1 MPLHCSIRAC
11 CDAAVEP
18 GFVAKWSPLFGSIP
32 GDNAWLRDVA
42 SEVGQSEVQKTRL
55 PEDNGRDSGAR
66 LAGMGKTRVCVVGL
80 RGIPGVM
87 GGIESHCEQVFPR
100 LKALAQQYD
109 ITIIGRKPYI
119 PGGACEYQGVRVVP
133 LPAVKNRYLEA
144 ISNTTVAVLYARF
157 VLRAEI
163 LHIHGIGPALLGP
176 LVRLLGMKLVVTHH
190 GQDFERQKWNAI
202 AKAVLRLGERCAT
215 AAAHRIIVVSKSV
228 TDELRR
234 RNPRLQSRIDY
245 IPNGATEFPDGDAT
259 QDGRSILA
267 RFGLEPQ
274 RYILG
279 VGRLVP
285 EKGFHDLIGA
295 FYRAGPPYK
304 LAIAGAADH
313 EDDYSRSL
321 LRHASERIRFCGFQP
336 HDVLRVLYRNAALF
350 VLPSSHEGL
359 PIAALEAANLGI
371 PVLLSDIRPNL
382 DIELA
387 PTNYFPVG
395 DVDALK
401 RKLLANYETFRV
413 DRDAIARRF
422 NWGRVSEATRQV
434 YAALAGA

>member
-1 MPLHCSIRAC
+1 
-11 CDAAVEP
+11 
-18 GFVAKWSPLFGSIP
+18 
-32 GDNAWLRDVA
+32 
-42 SEVGQSEVQKTRL
+42 
-55 PEDNGRDSGAR
+55 
-66 LAGMGKTRVCVVGL
+66 MGKTRVCVVGL

-119 PGGACEYQGVRVVP
+119 PHGAYEYQGVRVVP
-133 LPAVKNRYLEA
+133 LPAIKNKYLEA

-157 VLRAEI
+157 VLRAQI

-176 LVRLLGMKLVVTHH
+176 LARVLGMKLVVTHH
-190 GQDFERQKWNAI
+190 GQDFERQKWNAV

-215 AAAHRIIVVSKSV
+215 AAAHRMIVVSKSV
-228 TDELRR
+228 TEELRQ
-234 RNPRLQSRIDY
+234 RNPHLRGRIDY
-245 IPNGATEFPDGDAT
+245 IPNGATEFAEIEAR
-259 QDGRSILA
+259 QDEQSILSQ
-267 RFGLEPQ
+267 FGLEPQ

-285 EKGFHDLIGA
+285 EKGFHDLIAA
-295 FYRAGPPYK
+295 FQRADPPHK

-321 LRHASERIRFCGFQP
+321 LRHAGERVRFCGFQP
-336 HDVLRVLYRNAALF
+336 HDVLRILYRNAALF

-382 DIELA
+382 EIDLA
-387 PTNYFPVG
+387 PTNYFPAG
-395 DVDALK
+395 DVETLQ
-401 RKLLANYETFRV
+401 RKLLANYETYRV
-413 DRDAIARRF
+413 DRDAIAGRF
-422 NWGRVSEATRQV
+422 DWGRVSEATRQV

>member
-1 MPLHCSIRAC
+1 VQIA
-11 CDAAVEP
+11 
-18 GFVAKWSPLFGSIP
+18 GF
-32 GDNAWLRDVA
+32 
-42 SEVGQSEVQKTRL
+42 
-55 PEDNGRDSGAR
+55 PEDNGRISAASI
-66 LAGMGKTRVCVVGL
+66 AGMNKTRVCVVGL

-119 PGGACEYQGVRVVP
+119 SRGAYEYQGVRVIP
-133 LPAVKNRYLEA
+133 LPAIKHKYLEA
-144 ISNTTVAVLYARF
+144 ISNTTLAVLYARF

-163 LHIHGIGPALLGP
+163 LHIHGIGPALLAP
-176 LVRLLGMKLVVTHH
+176 LGRALGMKLVVTHH
-190 GQDFERQKWNAI
+190 GQDFERQKWNGI
-202 AKAVLRLGERCAT
+202 AKVALRLGERCAT

-228 TDELRR
+228 TEELRQ
-234 RNPRLQSRIDY
+234 RNPHLRGRIKY
-245 IPNGATEFPDGDAT
+245 IPNGATEFAEIEAR
-259 QDGRSILA
+259 QDERSILA
-267 RFGLEPQ
+267 QFGLEPQ

-285 EKGFHDLIGA
+285 EKGFHDLIAA
-295 FYRAGPPYK
+295 FERADPPQK

-321 LRHASERIRFCGFQP
+321 LRHAGERIRFCGFQP
-336 HDVLRVLYRNAALF
+336 HDVLRILYRNAALF

-387 PTNYFPVG
+387 PTNYFSVG
-395 DVDALK
+395 DVEALQ
-401 RKLLANYETFRV
+401 RKLLANYEMYRV
-413 DRDAIARRF
+413 DREAIAGRF

>member
-1 MPLHCSIRAC
+1 MQRSSVDC
-11 CDAAVEP
+11 
-18 GFVAKWSPLFGSIP
+18 FVAKSSPLLVWIPMKMHETRYGVGNGTTKVQATRLP
-32 GDNAWLRDVA
+32 GDNGRGSGGPVA
-42 SEVGQSEVQKTRL
+42 EM
-55 PEDNGRDSGAR
+55 GR
-66 LAGMGKTRVCVVGL
+66 TRVCVVGL

-100 LKALAQQYD
+100 LKALAQHYD
-109 ITIIGRKPYI
+109 ITIVGRKPYL
-119 PGGACEYQGVRVVP
+119 PAGSYEHQGIRVVP
-133 LPAVKNRYLEA
+133 LPAVKNKYLEA

-176 LVRLLGMKLVVTHH
+176 LARLLGMKVVVTHH

-215 AAAHRIIVVSKSV
+215 VAAHRLIVVSKSV
-228 TDELRR
+228 TEELHL
-234 RNPRLQSRIDY
+234 RNPRLRSRIDY
-245 IPNGATEFPDGDAT
+245 IPNGATDFAEVEAALDE
-259 QDGRSILA
+259 RSILA

-274 RYILG
+274 CYILG

-285 EKGFHDLIGA
+285 EKGFHHLIAA
-295 FYRAGPPYK
+295 FQRANPPHK

-313 EDDYSRSL
+313 EDDYSRAL
-321 LRHASERIRFCGFQP
+321 LHHASDRIRFCGFQA

-359 PIAALEAANLGI
+359 PIAALEAANLGV

-387 PTNYFPVG
+387 PGNYFPTG
-395 DVDALK
+395 DVEALK
-401 RKLLANYETFRV
+401 RKLLSKYETFRV
-413 DRDAIARRF
+413 DREAIVRRF